1 MMQGVVRL
9 QGEFS
14 LEIYKTSSLLR
25 SRATGD
31 ASQTGCLSGMRVLSS
46 SAAQ

>member
-14 LEIYKTSSLLR
+14 FKTPSLLR
-25 SRATGD
+25 SRAECD
-31 ASQTGCLSGMRVLSS
+31 VSQTECLSGMCVLSS
-46 SAAQ
+46 SAVQ